1 MPILPLLEF
10 YTSYRGN
17 VSAILRSEGV
27 GAPMWA

>member
-1 MPILPLLEF
+1 MLPQSLLEF

-17 VSAILRSEGV
+17 VSAILLMEGV